1 VKRFAAALTL
11 TLGVAA
17 MTATAIPSRQMS
29 QPSAPDLSLQQ
40 LLDRAGHDLPFDP
53 QLAAYACPKERGVV
67 KEGADAD
74 RNRVGSTLAASVAQ
88 MRARPKPSSYPSTRR
103 TTTTEFHVWSVT
115 AYLTQYRQEGDG
127 DIHLVIKDS
136 AGRSMIA
143 ELPYASC
150 VPSSSR
156 WRSQILAARST
167 FTRTY
172 NATTGWHYVH
182 RLVDLHGIGF
192 MDPPHGQ
199 TGVAPNGVELHPV
212 IYVHFH

>member
-1 VKRFAAALTL
+1 VRRPAASLTAALGICAFAL
-11 TLGVAA
+11 AS
-17 MTATAIPSRQMS
+17 PSTGHAG
-29 QPSAPDLSLQQ
+29 QPASRPGLQQ

-53 QLAAYACPKERGVV
+53 RLAAYACPSERGPV
-67 KEGADAD
+67 KEGSDAD

-88 MRARPKPSSYPSTRR
+88 LRARPKPTSYPTNRR
-103 TTTTEFHVWSVT
+103 VTTTEFHIWSVT
-115 AYLTQYRQEGDG
+115 AYLTQYKQEGDG

-143 ELPYASC
+143 ELPYSTC
-150 VPSSSR
+150 VPSTSR
-156 WRSQILAARST
+156 WRSQILSARST
-167 FTRTY
+167 FAHTY
-172 NATTGWHYVH
+172 AATTSWHYVH
-182 RLVDLHGIGF
+182 RLVDLHGVGF